1 MLLGAA
7 AGMRTFTPPAAIAAR
22 GGLSAHRSARRAIM
36 IAAVGELIGDKLPS
50 VPARTE
56 PLPYLAR
63 IASGAVSGRAVAGA
77 RGAAA
82 GAAASA
88 VTTLLGYRMRMLAAD
103 RTRIPDPVVALV
115 EDAVAI
121 GAASAGAA
129 GFRHRAC
136 RSSMC

>member
-22 GGLSAHRSARRAIM
+22 GGLSTSSSVRTAIM
-36 IAAVGELIGDKLPS
+36 LAAAGELIGDKLPS

-56 PLPYLAR
+56 PLPFLAR
-63 IASGAVSGRAVAGA
+63 LASGAVSGRSVAGA

-88 VTTLLGYRMRMLAAD
+88 ATTVLGYRMRMLAAD
-103 RTRIPDPVVALV
+103 RTRIPDALVALI

-121 GAASAGAA
+121 GAARAGAA
-129 GFRHRAC
+129 SIRYRA
-136 RSSMC
+136 